1 MEAGTF
7 WTVSLFVNMG
17 NEIALCDAICSG
29 HVIGCCRYAGEI
41 KACAWKKLQAALM
54 FFLCIFLNRVM
65 VCLT

>member
-7 WTVSLFVNMG
+7 WAVSLFVNMG

-41 KACAWKKLQAALM
+41 KACPPGPLLLGNKVIGE
-54 FFLCIFLNRVM
+54 FFK
-65 VCLT
+65 